1 MTLELPKEIGER
13 VQPLLDALPLE
24 RAMGQLVVARGA
36 SKELA
41 ALAEDIVSSPPIK
54 ACPPLCA
61 GLWLYIDELDR
72 SHRIS
77 QGIED
82 ATGSF
87 WHGIMHRREGDFGNS
102 RYWFHRVGKHPAMKL
117 IPGYNPH
124 RFIDEVEAR
133 HAKSPEALVELQRK
147 EWAALFAWCA
157 EGVQR

>member
-1 MTLELPKEIGER
+1 MKLPKEIAER

-24 RAMGQLVVARGA
+24 HAMSQLVVTCGA
-36 SKELA
+36 STELT
-41 ALAEDIVSSPPIK
+41 ALVANIISAPPIK
-54 ACPPLCA
+54 AYPPLCA
-61 GLWLYIDELDR
+61 GLWLYVDELDH

-102 RYWFHRVGKHPAMKL
+102 HYWFHRVGKHPAMKS
-117 IPGYNPH
+117 IPDYDPH

-133 HAKSPEALVELQRK
+133 HTKHPEALVELQRK
-147 EWAALFAWCA
+147 EWAALFTWCA
-157 EGVQR
+157 ESAQR